1 MSEHLSSNSNLK
13 LMKIFFLLT
22 RARLVFP
29 FMYLI
34 YYLFIFPL
42 VILSIIFIRAFIKKK
57 IDIGLGPEPMI
68 NNVYHKKALMAYG
81 YSCETFVNNVYF
93 ITTEFD
99 YRSDLAFYS
108 KIPLIRVFR
117 HTILFLRS
125 IARYRCLYIY
135 FNGGPLMADF
145 FLSKLEYKLYKLSG
159 TKIVVMPYGGD
170 VYNMFDC
177 NNLQLKHAMAADYPQ
192 YHKTNKKVQTQIMAW
207 TNVAD
212 YVISGCDWVDYM
224 HHWDKLMIAH
234 FSIEIERFEK
244 IRNLNLSRRTYTREK
259 PLRILHAP
267 NHKTIKGTSYIQKAI
282 DELASEGYPVELVFL
297 QKRPNH
303 EIIEEISKAD
313 IVADQ
318 LVIGWYAMFALES
331 MALAK
336 PVICYLR
343 EDLIDLYLFSGLLE
357 SKEEIPFLNSNVFG
371 FKKLI
376 KDVLDEKIDL
386 TISSRKSFEY
396 VSKYHSIQ
404 SVGKI
409 FDEVNQKIGLAKNGS
424 LV

>member
-1 MSEHLSSNSNLK
+1 MTT
-13 LMKIFFLLT
+13 FFLFI
-22 RARLVFP
+22 RAKIIFAILYIVF
-29 FMYLI
+29 YI
-34 YYLFIFPL
+34 FIFPWI
-42 VILSIIFIRAFIKKK
+42 ILAIIFIRAFIKKK
-57 IDIGLGPEPMI
+57 IDVGLGPEPMI
-68 NNVYHKKALMAYG
+68 NNVYHKKALMTYG
-81 YSCETFVNNVYF
+81 YSCETFVNTVYF

-108 KIPLIRVFR
+108 KIPVLKIFR
-117 HTILFLRS
+117 HIILFLRS
-125 IARYRCLYIY
+125 IARYKCLYIY

-145 FLSKLEYKLYKLSG
+145 FLSKLESRSYKLSG

-170 VYNMFDC
+170 VYNMFNC

-192 YHKTNKKVQTQIMAW
+192 YHKTNKKVQSQIMAW
-207 TNVAD
+207 TKAAD

-234 FSIEIERFEK
+234 FSIDIERFE
-244 IRNLNLSRRTYTREK
+244 NLRTLEPQRRKFTSEK

-267 NHKTIKGTSYIQKAI
+267 NHKTIKGTSYIQRAI
-282 DELASEGYPVELVFL
+282 EELVSDGYSVELIFL
-297 QKRPNH
+297 QKRPNQ

-336 PVICYLR
+336 PVICFLR
-343 EDLIDLYLFSGLLE
+343 DDLINLYLFSGLLE
-357 SKEEIPFLNSNVFG
+357 NKEEIPFLNSDVFG
-371 FKKLI
+371 FKQLI

-386 TISSRKSFEY
+386 AISSKKSLEY

-404 SVGKI
+404 YVGKI
-409 FDEVNQKIGLAKNGS
+409 FDEANQTIGLIKN
-424 LV
+424 

>member
-1 MSEHLSSNSNLK
+1 MST
-13 LMKIFFLLT
+13 IFKFL
-22 RARLVFP
+22 RFKLVFTII
-29 FMYLI
+29 YLI
-34 YYLFIFPL
+34 YYIFIFPII
-42 VILSIIFIRAFIKKK
+42 ILAIIFIRAFIKKK

-68 NNVYHKKALMAYG
+68 NNVYHKKALTAYG

-93 ITTEFD
+93 ITSEFD

-108 KIPLIRVFR
+108 KIPIVKKFR
-117 HTILFLRS
+117 ATFLFLRS
-125 IARYRCLYIY
+125 IARYKCLYVY
-135 FNGGPLMADF
+135 FNGGPLMTDF
-145 FLSKLEYKLYKLSG
+145 FLSKLESKLYKLSG

-170 VYNMFDC
+170 VYNMFNC

-192 YHKTNKKVQTQIMAW
+192 YHKSNQKVQTQIMRWSNA
-207 TNVAD
+207 AD
-212 YVISGCDWVDYM
+212 LVISGCDWVDYM

-234 FSIEIERFEK
+234 FSIDLERFE
-244 IRNLNLSRRTYTREK
+244 NLRELNPIKREFTNEK

-267 NHKTIKGTSYIQKAI
+267 NHKTIKGTSYIQQAI
-282 DELASEGYPVELVFL
+282 DELSAEGYPVELVFL

-343 EDLIDLYLFSGLLE
+343 EDLINLYLFAGLLQCR
-357 SKEEIPFLNSNVFG
+357 EEIPFLNSDVFN
-371 FKKLI
+371 FKQLL
-376 KDVLDEKIDL
+376 KDVLDGKIDL

-404 SVGKI
+404 YIGKI
-409 FDEVNQKIGLAKNGS
+409 FDEVNQKIGVIGS
-424 LV
+424 LQTTDSN

>member
-1 MSEHLSSNSNLK
+1 MTTFLK
-13 LMKIFFLLT
+13 FLRLRLIFSVLFIIFF
-22 RARLVFP
+22 V
-29 FMYLI
+29 
-34 YYLFIFPL
+34 FIFPWIVL
-42 VILSIIFIRAFIKKK
+42 AIILIRAFARKK

-68 NNVYHKKALMAYG
+68 NNIYHKKALMEYG

-99 YRSDLAFYS
+99 YRSDLAFYA
-108 KIPLIRVFR
+108 KIPLLKQFR
-117 HTILFLRS
+117 HIILFLRS
-125 IARYRCLYIY
+125 IARYKCLYVY

-145 FLSKLEYKLYKLSG
+145 FLSSLESKLYKLSG

-170 VYNMFDC
+170 VYNMFNC

-192 YHKTNKKVQTQIMAW
+192 YQKSNTKVQKQIMAW
-207 TNVAD
+207 TKAAD
-212 YVISGCDWVDYM
+212 LVISGCDWVDYM

-234 FSIEIERFEK
+234 FSIDIDRFEK
-244 IRNLNLSRRTYTREK
+244 IRNLETVRRKFTSEK

-267 NHKTIKGTSYIQKAI
+267 NHKTIKGTSYIKKAI
-282 DELASEGYPVELVFL
+282 DELSAEGYPVELIFL

-343 EDLIDLYLFSGLLE
+343 EDLIDLYLFAGLLE
-357 SKEEIPFLNSNVFG
+357 SRDEIPFLNSDVFG
-371 FKKLI
+371 FKQLI
-376 KDVLDEKIDL
+376 KNVLDEKIDL
-386 TISSRKSFEY
+386 TIFSKKSFQY
-396 VSKYHSIQ
+396 VSKYHSTSYI
-404 SVGKI
+404 GGI
-409 FDEVNQKIGLAKNGS
+409 FDEVNQKIGIPKS
-424 LV
+424 LHSGL

>member
-1 MSEHLSSNSNLK
+1 MTTFLK
-13 LMKIFFLLT
+13 FLRLRLIFSVLFIL
-22 RARLVFP
+22 F
-29 FMYLI
+29 F
-34 YYLFIFPL
+34 LFIFPWI
-42 VILSIIFIRAFIKKK
+42 ILAIILIRAFVRKK
-57 IDIGLGPEPMI
+57 IDVGLGPEPMI
-68 NNVYHKKALMAYG
+68 NNIYHKKALTEYG

-99 YRSDLAFYS
+99 YRSDLAFYA
-108 KIPLIRVFR
+108 KIPVLKQFR
-117 HTILFLRS
+117 HIILFLRS
-125 IARYRCLYIY
+125 IARYKCLYVY

-145 FLSKLEYKLYKLSG
+145 FLSSLESKLYKLSG

-170 VYNMFDC
+170 VYNMFNC

-192 YHKTNKKVQTQIMAW
+192 YQKSNTKVQKQIMAW
-207 TNVAD
+207 TKAAD
-212 YVISGCDWVDYM
+212 LVISGCDWVDYM

-234 FSIEIERFEK
+234 FSIDIERFEK
-244 IRNLNLSRRTYTREK
+244 IRNLEPECRKFTSDK

-267 NHKTIKGTSYIQKAI
+267 NHKTIKGTSYIKDAI
-282 DELASEGYPVELVFL
+282 DELSAEGYPVELIFL

-343 EDLIDLYLFSGLLE
+343 EDLINLYLFAGLLE
-357 SKEEIPFLNSNVFG
+357 SRDEIPFLNSDVFG
-371 FKKLI
+371 FKQLI
-376 KDVLDEKIDL
+376 KNVLDEKIDL
-386 TISSRKSFEY
+386 TIFSRKSFEY
-396 VSKYHSIQ
+396 VSKYHSTRYI
-404 SVGKI
+404 GKI
-409 FDEVNQKIGLAKNGS
+409 FDEVNQKIGIPKSLHNG
-424 LV
+424 L

>member
-1 MSEHLSSNSNLK
+1 MTT
-13 LMKIFFLLT
+13 FFLFI
-22 RARLVFP
+22 RAKLFIAILYVIF
-29 FMYLI
+29 
-34 YYLFIFPL
+34 YLFIFPWI
-42 VILSIIFIRAFIKKK
+42 ILSIIFIRAFVKKK
-57 IDIGLGPEPMI
+57 IDVGLGPEPMI

-81 YSCETFVNNVYF
+81 YSCETFVNTVYF
-93 ITTEFD
+93 ITSEFD
-99 YRSDLAFYS
+99 YRSDLAIYS
-108 KIPLIRVFR
+108 KIPLIRMFR

-125 IARYRCLYIY
+125 IARYKCLYIY
-135 FNGGPLMADF
+135 FNGGPLMSDF
-145 FLSKLEYKLYKLSG
+145 FLGKLEHKLYKLAG

-170 VYNMFDC
+170 VYNMFNC

-192 YHKTNKKVQTQIMAW
+192 YHRTNTKVQSQIMAW
-207 TNVAD
+207 TKSAD

-234 FSIEIERFEK
+234 FSIDIERFEK
-244 IRNLNLSRRTYTREK
+244 IRDTNPLRRKFTAEE

-303 EIIEEISKAD
+303 EIIEQISKAD

-336 PVICYLR
+336 PVVCYLR
-343 EDLIDLYLFSGLLE
+343 EDLIDLYLFSGLIE
-357 SKEEIPFLNSNVFG
+357 NKEEIPFLNSNVFG

-404 SVGKI
+404 YVGKI
-409 FDEVNQKIGLAKNGS
+409 FDEANQKIGLVKS
-424 LV
+424 